1 MSRSAYYRKEV
12 RHFKRQSRKKLFV
25 DGILDFL
32 FMLFGISMI
41 TGVLLFVLTYW
52 NYY

>member
-12 RHFKRQSRKKLFV
+12 RNYKWESRRKVFV

-41 TGVLLFVLTYW
+41 TGVLLFVLSYW